1 MIAEKL
7 LACATPTPLDPRNTL
22 FLAFAKC
29 PAGGAPEAIIGQL
42 YPGYTGIALDGVGGA
57 IVQNAG
63 RAVYAPVPAASLGA
77 GDFLLDIVFD
87 GENIP
92 TVQTNSPSVSTW
104 GGSAY
109 VSTSGLHWDYII
121 PISPP
126 PGQNH
131 VALGRQSGVV
141 QAWLNGSRVFRAADA
156 AAFTSSISQIYVQQM
171 PQTGADM
178 TVHSVRICY
187 GVDLYG
193 DSANIPAPRPFR
205 PARTSRQPGAVGG
218 RARRPGCDNGWQ

>member
-7 LACATPTPLDPRNTL
+7 LACALRACAKPMPLDPRNTL
-22 FLAFAKC
+22 FLAFAQC

-42 YPGYTGIALDGVGGA
+42 SAGHAGIALNGAGGA
-57 IVQNAG
+57 IVQSDGYA
-63 RAVYAPVPAASLGA
+63 AYAPLPAASFGA
-77 GDFLLDIVFD
+77 GDFLLDIAFD
-87 GENIP
+87 GKN
-92 TVQTNSPSVSTW
+92 VPSVTTQ
-104 GGSAY
+104 GSYSVSAANGNLY
-109 VSTSGLHWDYII
+109 VSTSGLAWDYVI

-131 VALGRQSGVV
+131 VAVGRQAGVV

-156 AAFTSSISQIYVQQM
+156 AAGANPIEKIDVNQWTQ
-171 PQTGADM
+171 QTGADM

-193 DSANIPAPRPFR
+193 DNANI
-205 PARTSRQPGAVGG
+205 AVPTLPLGIV
-218 RARRPGCDNGWQ
+218 

>member
-7 LACATPTPLDPRNTL
+7 LACATPAPLDPRNTL
-22 FLAFAKC
+22 FLAFAQS

-42 YPGYTGIALDGVGGA
+42 LAAGHTGVTLNGAGGA
-57 IVQNAG
+57 IVQSSGIA
-63 RAVYAPVPAASLGA
+63 AYAPLPAASFGA

-92 TVQTNSPSVSTW
+92 AVLNNPYSVSV
-104 GGSAY
+104 GNGNAY
-109 VSTSGLHWDYII
+109 VSTSGAGWDYII

-131 VALGRQSGVV
+131 VAVGRQSGVV

-156 AAFTSSISQIYVQQM
+156 ATGAKPISQISLQQS

-193 DSANIPAPRPFR
+193 DSATITVPTLPL
-205 PARTSRQPGAVGG
+205 GIV
-218 RARRPGCDNGWQ
+218 

>member
-1 MIAEKL
+1 MIAKKL
-7 LACATPTPLDPRNTL
+7 LACAASEPLDPRNTL
-22 FLAFAKC
+22 FLAFAQS
-29 PAGGAPEAIIGQL
+29 PAGGAPEAVIGQL
-42 YPGYTGIALDGVGGA
+42 FPGYTGIASDGTGGA
-57 IVQNAG
+57 IVQSDGVAY
-63 RAVYAPVPAASLGA
+63 YAAVPAASLGA

-92 TVQTNSPSVSTW
+92 AVTAGGSFSVSLW
-104 GGSAY
+104 GGYAY
-109 VSTSGLHWDYII
+109 VSTSGVTWDYVI

-131 VALGRQSGVV
+131 VAVGRQSGVV

-156 AAFTSSISQIYVQQM
+156 AAGANPLSNIDLWQH

-193 DSANIPAPRPFR
+193 DSATITVPTLPL
-205 PARTSRQPGAVGG
+205 GIV
-218 RARRPGCDNGWQ
+218 

>member
-1 MIAEKL
+1 MISEKL

-22 FLAFAKC
+22 FLAFAQGI
-29 PAGGAPEAIIGQL
+29 AGGAPEAIVGQL
-42 YPGYTGIALDGVGGA
+42 SPDYTGIALDGVGGA
-57 IVQNAG
+57 IVQSAG
-63 RAVYAPVPAASLGA
+63 YAGYISLPGAALGL

-92 TVQTNSPSVSTW
+92 TVLTQGSYAVST
-104 GGSAY
+104 GNGKVY
-109 VSTSGLHWDYII
+109 VSTSGVSWDYTI

-131 VALGRQSGVV
+131 VAVGRQSGVV
-141 QAWLNGSRVFRAADA
+141 QAWVNGSRVFRAADA
-156 AAFTSSISQIYVQQM
+156 AAGADPISQVSVEQW

-193 DSANIPAPRPFR
+193 DNANI
-205 PARTSRQPGAVGG
+205 AVPTLPLGIV
-218 RARRPGCDNGWQ
+218 

>member
-1 MIAEKL
+1 MIAKKL
-7 LACATPTPLDPRNTL
+7 LACAASEPLDPRNTL
-22 FLAFAKC
+22 FLAFAQS
-29 PAGGAPEAIIGQL
+29 PAGGAPEAVIGQL
-42 YPGYTGIALDGVGGA
+42 SAGHTGIALNGSGGA
-57 IVQNAG
+57 IVQSNGGA
-63 RAVYAPVPAASLGA
+63 YYTPVPAASLGA

-87 GENIP
+87 GENLP
-92 TVQTNSPSVSTW
+92 SVTTWNSFSVSTAD
-104 GGSAY
+104 GYAY
-109 VSTSGLHWDYII
+109 VSTSGVTWDYVI

-131 VALGRQSGVV
+131 VAVGRQSGVV

-156 AAFTSSISQIYVQQM
+156 ATGADPISQIILQQW

-193 DSANIPAPRPFR
+193 DSATITVPTLPL
-205 PARTSRQPGAVGG
+205 GIV
-218 RARRPGCDNGWQ
+218 

>member
-7 LACATPTPLDPRNTL
+7 LGCRSGQIDPQNTV
-22 FLAFAKC
+22 FLAFAQS

-42 YPGYTGIALDGVGGA
+42 VGHTGVALNGAGGA
-57 IVQNAG
+57 IVQSAG
-63 RAVYAPVPAASLGA
+63 AAGYTPLPAASFGA
-77 GDFLLDIVFD
+77 GDFLLDIAFD
-87 GENIP
+87 GENVPYVAI
-92 TVQTNSPSVSTW
+92 NSYSVSAW
-104 GGSAY
+104 NGCVY
-109 VSTSGLHWDYII
+109 VSTSGVVWDYII

-131 VALGRQSGVV
+131 VAVGRQAGVV

-156 AAFTSSISQIYVQQM
+156 ATGAVPIPQINVQQW

-193 DSANIPAPRPFR
+193 DSATITVPTLPL
-205 PARTSRQPGAVGG
+205 GIV
-218 RARRPGCDNGWQ
+218 

>member
-7 LACATPTPLDPRNTL
+7 LACAAPEPLSNTL
-22 FLAFAKC
+22 FLAFAQS
-29 PAGGAPEAIIGQL
+29 PAGGAPDAIVGQL
-42 YPGYTGIALDGVGGA
+42 SPAYTGIASDGIGGA
-57 IVQNAG
+57 IVQSG
-63 RAVYAPVPAASLGA
+63 GYAYYTPVPAASLGA

-87 GENIP
+87 GENL
-92 TVQTNSPSVSTW
+92 PSVIAP
-104 GGSAY
+104 GSYSVETGNGEAH
-109 VSTSGLHWDYII
+109 VSTSGTGWDYFT

-131 VALGRQSGVV
+131 VAVGRQSGVV

-156 AAFTSSISQIYVQQM
+156 AAGAEPISQIALWQW

-193 DSANIPAPRPFR
+193 DSATITVPTLPL
-205 PARTSRQPGAVGG
+205 GIV
-218 RARRPGCDNGWQ
+218 

>member
-1 MIAEKL
+1 MIAKKL
-7 LACATPTPLDPRNTL
+7 LACATPAPLDPRNTL
-22 FLAFAKC
+22 FLAFAQG
-29 PAGGAPEAIIGQL
+29 PAGGAPEAVIGQL
-42 YPGYTGIALDGVGGA
+42 YNNAGTALNGTGGA
-57 IVQNAG
+57 IVQSAG
-63 RAVYAPVPAASLGA
+63 HAGYALLPAASLGA
-77 GDFLLDIVFD
+77 GDFLLDIAFD

-92 TVQTNSPSVSTW
+92 GVFSGSFSVSTVD
-104 GGSAY
+104 GCAY
-109 VSTSGLHWDYII
+109 VSTSGAGWDYII

-131 VALGRQSGVV
+131 VAVGRQSGVV

-156 AAFTSSISQIYVQQM
+156 ATGANPTPQINLEQW

-193 DSANIPAPRPFR
+193 DSATITVPTLPL
-205 PARTSRQPGAVGG
+205 GIV
-218 RARRPGCDNGWQ
+218 

>member
-1 MIAEKL
+1 MMIAEKL
-7 LACATPTPLDPRNTL
+7 LGCCSGPVDPQNTV
-22 FLAFAKC
+22 FLAFAQG

-42 YPGYTGIALDGVGGA
+42 DAGHSGIALNGAGGA
-57 IVQNAG
+57 IVQSAG
-63 RAVYAPVPAASLGA
+63 LALYAPLPAASFGA
-77 GDFLLDIVFD
+77 GDFLLDIAFD
-87 GENIP
+87 GENVP
-92 TVQTNSPSVSTW
+92 YVNAGDSFSVSVW
-104 GGSAY
+104 NGKVY
-109 VSTSGLHWDYII
+109 VSTSGSTWDYTI

-131 VALGRQSGVV
+131 VAVGRQAGVV

-156 AAFTSSISQIYVQQM
+156 ATGADPIAQVSISQW

-193 DSANIPAPRPFR
+193 DNANI
-205 PARTSRQPGAVGG
+205 AVPTLPLGIV
-218 RARRPGCDNGWQ
+218 

>member
-7 LACATPTPLDPRNTL
+7 LACATHTCATPTPLDPRNTL

-29 PAGGAPEAIIGQL
+29 PAGGAPEAVIGQL
-42 YPGYTGIALDGVGGA
+42 YAGHAGIALNGTGGA
-57 IVQNAG
+57 IVQSAG
-63 RAVYAPVPAASLGA
+63 YATYTPLPAASFGA
-77 GDFLLDIVFD
+77 GDFLLDVVFD
-87 GENIP
+87 GTTAPYVTAGTSYSLAIA
-92 TVQTNSPSVSTW
+92 
-104 GGSAY
+104 GGDLY
-109 VSTSGLHWDYII
+109 VSTSGNGWDYGI

-131 VALGRQSGVV
+131 VAVGRQAGVV

-156 AAFTSSISQIYVQQM
+156 AAGADPISEIIFR

-193 DSANIPAPRPFR
+193 DNANI
-205 PARTSRQPGAVGG
+205 AVPTLPLGIV
-218 RARRPGCDNGWQ
+218 

>member
-7 LACATPTPLDPRNTL
+7 LGCRSSPVNPKGTV
-22 FLAFAKC
+22 FLAFAQG
-29 PAGGAPEAIIGQL
+29 PAGGAPEVIIGQL
-42 YPGYTGIALDGVGGA
+42 YAGHAGIALNGAGGA
-57 IVQNAG
+57 IVQNGGHA
-63 RAVYAPVPAASLGA
+63 YYTPLPAASFGA
-77 GDFLLDIVFD
+77 GDFLLDIAFD
-87 GENIP
+87 GEN
-92 TVQTNSPSVSTW
+92 VPSVISDSSFSMAT
-104 GGSAY
+104 GNGNNLY
-109 VSTSGLHWDYII
+109 VSTSGSAWDYII

-131 VALGRQSGVV
+131 VAVGRQSGVV

-156 AAFTSSISQIYVQQM
+156 ATGADPIPQISLQQL

-193 DSANIPAPRPFR
+193 DNANI
-205 PARTSRQPGAVGG
+205 AVPTLPLGIV
-218 RARRPGCDNGWQ
+218 

>member
-1 MIAEKL
+1 MIAKKL
-7 LACATPTPLDPRNTL
+7 LACAASEPLDPRNTL
-22 FLAFAKC
+22 FLAFAQS
-29 PAGGAPEAIIGQL
+29 PAGGAPEAVIGRL
-42 YPGYTGIALDGVGGA
+42 SAGHSGIALNGTGGA
-57 IVQNAG
+57 IVQSDG
-63 RAVYAPVPAASLGA
+63 RAAYTPLPAASLGA

-92 TVQTNSPSVSTW
+92 SVLTYGSLSVSTND
-104 GGSAY
+104 GNLY
-109 VSTSGLHWDYII
+109 VSTSGSGWDYVI

-131 VALGRQSGVV
+131 VAVGRQSGVV

-156 AAFTSSISQIYVQQM
+156 AAGAEPISQIALWQW

-193 DSANIPAPRPFR
+193 DSANITVPTLPL
-205 PARTSRQPGAVGG
+205 GIV
-218 RARRPGCDNGWQ
+218 

>member
-1 MIAEKL
+1 MIAKKL
-7 LACATPTPLDPRNTL
+7 LACATPAPPDPRNTL
-22 FLAFAKC
+22 FLAFAQS
-29 PAGGAPEAIIGQL
+29 PAGGAPEAVIGQL
-42 YPGYTGIALDGVGGA
+42 LAGHTGIALNGAGGA
-57 IVQNAG
+57 IVQSTG
-63 RAVYAPVPAASLGA
+63 RANYVPLPAASLGA
-77 GDFLLDIVFD
+77 GDFLLDIAFD

-92 TVQTNSPSVSTW
+92 SVLTNTPSVSV
-104 GGSAY
+104 GYGNNAY
-109 VSTSGLHWDYII
+109 VSTSGSQWDYVI

-131 VALGRQSGVV
+131 VAVGRQAGVV

-156 AAFTSSISQIYVQQM
+156 ATGADPISQVSLQQV

-193 DSANIPAPRPFR
+193 DSATITVPTLPL
-205 PARTSRQPGAVGG
+205 GIV
-218 RARRPGCDNGWQ
+218 

>member
-1 MIAEKL
+1 MQS
-7 LACATPTPLDPRNTL
+7 
-22 FLAFAKC
+22 
-29 PAGGAPEAIIGQL
+29 AG
-42 YPGYTGIALDGVGGA
+42 
-57 IVQNAG
+57 
-63 RAVYAPVPAASLGA
+63 YAAYIPPPAASFGS

-92 TVQTNSPSVSTW
+92 TVMTAVSFSVST
-104 GGSAY
+104 GYGNAY
-109 VSTSGLHWDYII
+109 VSTSGDGWDYII

-131 VALGRQSGVV
+131 VAVGRQSGVV
-141 QAWLNGSRVFRAADA
+141 QVWVNGSRVFRAADA
-156 AAFTSSISQIYVQQM
+156 AAGADPISQISVYQW

-193 DSANIPAPRPFR
+193 DNANI
-205 PARTSRQPGAVGG
+205 AVPTLPLGIV
-218 RARRPGCDNGWQ
+218 

>member
-1 MIAEKL
+1 MIAKKL
-7 LACATPTPLDPRNTL
+7 LACAALACAASEPLDPRNTL
-22 FLAFAKC
+22 FLAFAQS
-29 PAGGAPEAIIGQL
+29 PAGGAPEAVIGRL
-42 YPGYTGIALDGVGGA
+42 STHAGIALNGTGGA
-57 IVQNAG
+57 IVQDAG
-63 RAVYAPVPAASLGA
+63 LAEYTLLPAASLGA

-92 TVQTNSPSVSTW
+92 SVTTNDSISVSIIDHY
-104 GGSAY
+104 AY
-109 VSTSGLHWDYII
+109 VSTSGAGWDYII
-121 PISPP
+121 HISPP

-131 VALGRQSGVV
+131 VAVGRQSGVV

-156 AAFTSSISQIYVQQM
+156 ATGANPISKIHLYQY

-193 DSANIPAPRPFR
+193 DSANITVPPVPL
-205 PARTSRQPGAVGG
+205 GIV
-218 RARRPGCDNGWQ
+218 

>member
-7 LACATPTPLDPRNTL
+7 LACATPAPPDPRGTL
-22 FLAFAKC
+22 FLAFAQS
-29 PAGGAPEAIIGQL
+29 PAGGAPEAVIGQL
-42 YPGYTGIALDGVGGA
+42 APGHTGITLNGAGGA
-57 IVQNAG
+57 IVQSTG
-63 RAVYAPVPAASLGA
+63 RAEYSLPPAASFGA
-77 GDFLLDIVFD
+77 GDFLLDIAFD

-92 TVQTNSPSVSTW
+92 AVLNNPYSVSV
-104 GGSAY
+104 GNGNAY
-109 VSTSGLHWDYII
+109 VSTSGAGWDYVI

-131 VALGRQSGVV
+131 VAVGRQSGVV
-141 QAWLNGSRVFRAADA
+141 QVWLNGSRIFRAEDA
-156 AAFTSSISQIYVQQM
+156 ATGANPISNITLQQI

-193 DSANIPAPRPFR
+193 DSATITVPTLPL
-205 PARTSRQPGAVGG
+205 GIV
-218 RARRPGCDNGWQ
+218 